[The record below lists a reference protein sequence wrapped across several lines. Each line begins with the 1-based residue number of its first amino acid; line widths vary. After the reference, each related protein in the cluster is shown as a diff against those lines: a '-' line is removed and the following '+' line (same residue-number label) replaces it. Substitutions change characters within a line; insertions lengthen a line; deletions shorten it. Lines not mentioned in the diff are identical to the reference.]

1 MPRLCGIGTGAD
13 SLRFQC
19 LQGPI
24 LIHFVGHNTLHVI
37 FDIHYVNYRQCAVVI
52 AAVLKPAGIF
62 IALAPCLCV
71 PPLGT
76 DTKAIAAFI
85 KPKQHTSAAG
95 LRHNNAI
102 PRAGH
107 PHGNGGLIRF
117 IQIDKMPTFI
127 VIAKLIAGTHRVFQI
142 CRLKRRGTPANT
154 DFQNIVRQRRSGNR
168 RCTEQCDDKKQG

>member
-85 KPKQHTSAAG
+85 KPKRTLPLPVSV
-95 LRHNNAI
+95 
-102 PRAGH
+102 
-107 PHGNGGLIRF
+107 
-117 IQIDKMPTFI
+117 T
-127 VIAKLIAGTHRVFQI
+127 T
-142 CRLKRRGTPANT
+142 TPFLEPVT
-154 DFQNIVRQRRSGNR
+154 RMVMVVSSVSS
-168 RCTEQCDDKKQG
+168 K